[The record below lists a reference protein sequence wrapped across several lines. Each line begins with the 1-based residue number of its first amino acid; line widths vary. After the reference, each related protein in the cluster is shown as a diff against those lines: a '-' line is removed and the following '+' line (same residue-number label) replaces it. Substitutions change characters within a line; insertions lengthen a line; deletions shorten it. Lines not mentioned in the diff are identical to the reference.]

1 MVVRCSR
8 KRLNDSV
15 EDMVQPPPKFP
26 KAMNLMNPCCLV
38 EPTIQRRM
46 YSNLLS
52 FTPEDKKTARHGSD
66 MIRQHFTI
74 PQKPFKTP
82 PMFWLSWMPLWLVQ
96 TSNSLNIKDDEL
108 SFKGS
113 SAKMAMRHSQHWGPT
128 FRKAPQH
135 GLLGLF
141 LIKSG
146 WWCLVCKKL
155 CFNRQSNLTIRLTH
169 LASDKIIKI
178 PAYPQLRC
186 SYSRLFKCHH
196 HDLGIPWLDNFSVR
210 LSWHHH

>member
-1 MVVRCSR
+1 
-8 KRLNDSV
+8 
-15 EDMVQPPPKFP
+15 
-26 KAMNLMNPCCLV
+26 
-38 EPTIQRRM
+38 
-46 YSNLLS
+46 
-52 FTPEDKKTARHGSD
+52 

-74 PQKPFKTP
+74 IAQKPFKTP

-141 LIKSG
+141 LIKG
-146 WWCLVCKKL
+146 RWWCLVCKKL

-169 LASDKIIKI
+169 LASAKIIKI
-178 PAYPQLRC
+178 PAYPSSGVVIQDYSSIITMTWAYLGLIIFPRACLGTTIKKLRTFEWC
-186 SYSRLFKCHH
+186 SQGRPRCRKELSGSAMP
-196 HDLGIPWLDNFSVR
+196 LGR
-210 LSWHHH
+210 

>member
-1 MVVRCSR
+1 
-8 KRLNDSV
+8 
-15 EDMVQPPPKFP
+15 
-26 KAMNLMNPCCLV
+26 
-38 EPTIQRRM
+38 
-46 YSNLLS
+46 
-52 FTPEDKKTARHGSD
+52 

-74 PQKPFKTP
+74 IAQKPFKTP

-146 WWCLVCKKL
+146 WWCLVCK
-155 CFNRQSNLTIRLTH
+155 
-169 LASDKIIKI
+169 IIQI
-178 PAYPQLRC
+178 PAYPSSGVVIQDYSSVISMTWAYLGLIIFPRACLGTTINKLRSFEWC
-186 SYSRLFKCHH
+186 SQGRPRRHKELSGSAMPL
-196 HDLGIPWLDNFSVR
+196 VR
-210 LSWHHH
+210 